1 MKRVTHMSR
10 TQTKLV
16 TGQAMVSMAS
26 DGLDTE
32 IPTVADDQVTVRAEI
47 LAVTKFTTIIIT
59 TVPSTRAPGPMVT
72 RHSQTMFFK

>member
-1 MKRVTHMSR
+1 MSR

-16 TGQAMVSMAS
+16 TGQATAIMAS

-32 IPTVADDQVTVRAEI
+32 ITTVVDDQVIVGAEI
-47 LAVTKFTTIIIT
+47 LAVMKFTIITIT
-59 TVPSTRAPGPMVT
+59 TVPSTRAPGPMAT